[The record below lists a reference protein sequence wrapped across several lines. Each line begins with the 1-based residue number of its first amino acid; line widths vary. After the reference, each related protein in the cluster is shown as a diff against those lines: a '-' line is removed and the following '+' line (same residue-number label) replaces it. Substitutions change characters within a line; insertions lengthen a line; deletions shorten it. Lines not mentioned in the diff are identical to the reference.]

1 MTVPSNDTRTSD
13 PLLRLDDISQVFKT
27 RRGEVHAV
35 DQVSLDLRKGEVL
48 CLVGQS
54 GSGKSTTAK
63 IASGLLSPTSGAVRF
78 EGNDIYA
85 RRRGHKARFKE
96 FRRAVQYVHQDPYSS
111 INPTRDVFSTLSAPL
126 LRHRLVKNRARAI
139 DAVSELLARV
149 ELKPASVFLPKFPHQ
164 LSGGQRQRVAVARAL
179 TLDPRLIIADE
190 ATSMLDVSLR
200 IGLLSVL
207 IKLREELDVGFLFIT
222 HDLAMAKYFGRSGD
236 MAVMHLG
243 RIVEFGPTLEVIDNP
258 RDAYTRALLE
268 AVPEPDPD
276 LARRKRAVR
285 LAARAHTDETGAP
298 AA

>member
-1 MTVPSNDTRTSD
+1 MTGRPQEMRTSD
-13 PLLRLDDISQVFKT
+13 PLLRLDDVSQVFRS
-27 RRGEVHAV
+27 RRREVHAV
-35 DQVSLDLRKGEVL
+35 DRVSLDLHRGEVL

-63 IASGLLSPTSGAVRF
+63 IASGLLAPTSGVVRF
-78 EGNDIYA
+78 EGNDLYA
-85 RRRGHKARFKE
+85 GGRGRRARFKE

-111 INPTRDVFSTLSAPL
+111 INPTRDVFSTLAAPL
-126 LRHRLVKNRARAI
+126 LRHGLVKNRAKAI

-179 TLDPRLIIADE
+179 TLEPRLIIADE

-200 IGLLSVL
+200 IGLLKVL
-207 IKLREELDVGFLFIT
+207 TKLREELQVGFLFIT
-222 HDLAMAKYFGRSGD
+222 HDLAMAKYFGRTGD

-243 RIVEFGPTLEVIDNP
+243 RIVEFGRTLEVIDNP

-285 LAARAHTDETGAP
+285 LAARAYG
-298 AA
+298 